1 MPSFP
6 ELVGPLRSDRVTLRL
21 ASERDIPE
29 ILIAHQDDP
38 ELHARLG
45 LERAPSG
52 AELGRRFE
60 EEPGER
66 AAGRG
71 VWFTILEPGSDTCQG
86 QLDVH
91 RVDWDHLRAEAG
103 IWVAPGYRRRGLAAG
118 ALRLAGRWLL
128 GACGLARLEL
138 LTEPGNEG
146 MIAAAKA
153 AGLVP
158 EGVLR
163 GYVRER
169 DRRLDLAVFSLLPA
183 DLEAPLIAA
192 DLQASLIAADLE
204 KP

>member
-6 ELVGPLRSDRVTLRL
+6 ELVEPLRSDRVALRFS
-21 ASERDIPE
+21 SERDIPE

-38 ELHARLG
+38 ELYARLG

-52 AELGRRFE
+52 AELGRRSE

-66 AAGRG
+66 AAGVG
-71 VWFTILEPGSDTCQG
+71 VRLTILELGSDTCRG

-103 IWVAPGYRRRGLAAG
+103 IWVAPRFRRRGLASA
-118 ALRLAGRWLL
+118 ALRLAGHWLL

-146 MIAAAKA
+146 MIAAARA
-153 AGLVP
+153 AGLVQ

-163 GYVRER
+163 AYVRER
-169 DRRLDLAVFSLLPA
+169 DRRLDLTVFSLLPA
-183 DLEAPLIAA
+183 DLKTP
-192 DLQASLIAADLE
+192 
-204 KP
+204 